1 MLLRSVDNPGDF
13 LVTKEG
19 AHVQYGH
26 SGQGCLSVTKEGAHV
41 WYGHSEQKCLS
52 VTKEGH
58 MCDTGTL
65 DKEMLHVQAG

>member
-1 MLLRSVDNPGDF
+1 MLKHNALMLLRSVDNPGDF

-26 SGQGCLSVTKEGAHV
+26 FGRG
-41 WYGHSEQKCLS
+41 CLS

>member
-26 SGQGCLSVTKEGAHV
+26 SGQGCLSVTKEG
-41 WYGHSEQKCLS
+41 
-52 VTKEGH
+52 H